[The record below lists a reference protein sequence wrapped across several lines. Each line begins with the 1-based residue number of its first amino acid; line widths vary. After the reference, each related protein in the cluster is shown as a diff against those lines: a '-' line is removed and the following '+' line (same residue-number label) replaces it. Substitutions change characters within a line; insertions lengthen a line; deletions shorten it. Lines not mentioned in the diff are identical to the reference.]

1 VSPGRGS
8 RRGEVRALARRV
20 EELTRQVQLLE
31 RLARTDPLTGLANR
45 RGWDEQ
51 VTRELARARR
61 SGEPMS
67 VVLLDLDDFK
77 GFNDERGH
85 QAGDALLVEAAARW
99 TAQLREI
106 DTLCRWGGDEFAV
119 VLPAC
124 GLAET
129 EDVIARLETATPEPQ
144 TCAAGV
150 AAWDGDETAHELLR
164 RADRELLDAKRR
176 RDGGPETPSVKAQL

>member
-1 VSPGRGS
+1 VSTGRGS
-8 RRGEVRALARRV
+8 RRGEVRALERRV

-67 VVLLDLDDFK
+67 VAHLDHFK
-77 GFNDERGH
+77 RFNDERGH

-99 TAQLREI
+99 SHQLREI

-119 VLPAC
+119 VLPDC
-124 GLAET
+124 GLAEAA
-129 EDVIARLETATPEPQ
+129 DVIARLETATPRAQ
-144 TCAAGV
+144 TFAAGV
-150 AAWDGDETAHELLR
+150 ATWDGGETAYELLR
-164 RADRELLDAKRR
+164 RADRELLDAKQRR
-176 RDGGPETPSVKAQL
+176 GGGPETRSVKAKL